1 MEKRL
6 KFALQI
12 LRICCP
18 HFTHLLSVC
27 DIRFDSRIKTAGIFP
42 SGIVVLSSEYC
53 GTLSVPGIAYVIITS
68 STGLTRSIKITRE
81 LVKKF

>member
-12 LRICCP
+12 LRLCCP

-42 SGIVVLSSEYC
+42 SGIVVLSPEYC
-53 GTLSVPGIAYVIITS
+53 ATLSVPGIAYV
-68 STGLTRSIKITRE
+68 
-81 LVKKF
+81 